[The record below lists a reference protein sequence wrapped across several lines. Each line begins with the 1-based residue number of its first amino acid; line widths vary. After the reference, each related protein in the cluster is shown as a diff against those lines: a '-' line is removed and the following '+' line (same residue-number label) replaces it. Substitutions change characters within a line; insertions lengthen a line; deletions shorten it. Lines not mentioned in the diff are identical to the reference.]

1 MASTALH
8 RQSSP
13 APQATPRPRLRAT
26 VPGYTAPRR
35 STVATPPRRRAAAG
49 SRPAARRT
57 APLRPVEAV
66 RPARVPTP
74 CRSTASA
81 VLPTGHT
88 QLRLTR
94 RGRMCLV
101 VLAAVLAALA
111 FSAGRASGTTGAAAG
126 QGNVST
132 ASVVARSGD
141 TLWSIARAA
150 APGRDPRITVEQL
163 RRLNHLAGVQV
174 VPGQQLLLPVRADT
188 PS

>member
-1 MASTALH
+1 
-8 RQSSP
+8 
-13 APQATPRPRLRAT
+13 
-26 VPGYTAPRR
+26 
-35 STVATPPRRRAAAG
+35 
-49 SRPAARRT
+49 
-57 APLRPVEAV
+57 
-66 RPARVPTP
+66 
-74 CRSTASA
+74 

-126 QGNVST
+126 QVNVST

-150 APGRDPRITVEQL
+150 APERDPRITVEQL